1 MKNLNPEE
9 FSKLLVSL
17 SACKEAS
24 VWAEGKSLAEV
35 WSTCHRGDWML
46 WLIARYGDVSH
57 KALVAIAC
65 DCAEP
70 TLSFI
75 PSVEHRPAECL
86 ATVRRWLKDETT
98 IEEVKKAAQAAWAA
112 AAWAAAAAQAA
123 WAAQA
128 AAWAAWAAQAAAW
141 AAQEAAWAAQAA
153 AKAAWAAQADSLKFS
168 ADVCRKYVTIEENI
182 Q

>member
-98 IEEVKKAAQAAWAA
+98 IEEVKKAAQAAQ
-112 AAWAAAAAQAA
+112 AAQ
-123 WAAQA
+123 
-128 AAWAAWAAQAAAW
+128 AAWAAQAAAW

-153 AKAAWAAQADSLKFS
+153 AEAAWAAQADSLKFS